1 MSNPAKKRKKLGSDE
16 QHMFPKAKTG
26 RPGKDLRLIFRI
38 ACNSGPWRDLPELME
53 DGLFSFLQ
61 MA

>member
-26 RPGKDLRLIFRI
+26 RPGKDLHLMFNAVYRLS
-38 ACNSGPWRDLPELME
+38 AAVDLGET
-53 DGLFSFLQ
+53 F
-61 MA
+61 